1 VTVHPTLVLG
11 PSLIAEKNS
20 SVEAIYRIMS
30 GSIPGVPNIM
40 FPCVDVRDVAQ
51 THWLAF
57 RKEGINGERFLS
69 NIDSY
74 WIVDIAKTLKEEF

>member
-20 SVEAIYRIMS
+20 SVEAICKIMS
-30 GSIPGVPNIM
+30 GSVPGIPKIM

-57 RKEGINGERFLS
+57 
-69 NIDSY
+69 
-74 WIVDIAKTLKEEF
+74 